1 MIAFFGILLLYRNT
15 NFSYVFF
22 FNSSANKLAVFFR
35 YVATPVE
42 RKDDCEVF
50 MLRQGI
56 QKRIVVTL
64 VHETNSKLMWKE
76 ATNAFVG
83 QLNLLYKSSNVLAVL
98 LASSLAKFFQTYNF
112 FMYFNVTF

>member
-1 MIAFFGILLLYRNT
+1 MFC
-15 NFSYVFF
+15 FS
-22 FNSSANKLAVFFR
+22 R

-98 LASSLAKFFQTYNF
+98 LASTLAKFIRTNNF
-112 FMYFNVTF
+112 FYVFL